1 MPYDFPLTA
10 ATDALLPTTRPTT
23 HDSRPTTFDSRLPT
37 PMTLLSTIQTP
48 ADLKRLPRE
57 QLPQLAQEIRD
68 RLIECV
74 SMTGGHIGASLG
86 VVELSIALLY
96 ELDSPRDK
104 VVWDVGH
111 QAYTWK
117 LLTGRNDPF
126 PTLRQRDGISGFL
139 KRGESEHDHFG
150 AGHAATAMSAALGI
164 ATARDLRGEDHK
176 VVAVVG
182 DGALTCGLSYEGM
195 NNAGH
200 SERDLILIV
209 NDNGMSISPN
219 VGAISKTLGRIVADP
234 RTNRVREMIKGM
246 TFALGGVFG
255 DGVVDFAKNVEESV
269 KNLFSPGMLF
279 EELGF
284 RYFGPI
290 DGHDLPKLCDTLRFV
305 RGMTGPRVIHV
316 MTQKGKGFAFAEDNQ
331 EKWHGLAA
339 YDPVT
344 GEARKQA
351 SGPPTWTQVFGDGL
365 TALAS
370 EYPELVAITAAMPS
384 GTGTNIFQKK
394 HPARFFDVGI
404 AEGHAVTF
412 AGGLATQG
420 IRPVVAI
427 YSTFL
432 QRAYDNVIHDIAVQ
446 HLPVTFCMD
455 RAGLVGEDGQTHM
468 GLYDI
473 AYMLAVPGMTVTAP
487 KDGDELIGLLRTA
500 MAHTRGPFC
509 TRYPRDKAPAE
520 PRPAAEIPAVPYATW
535 ERLRAGTDVAIL
547 AVGTMVQP
555 ARQAAELLAAD
566 GIDCAVVNAR
576 FLKPLD
582 LAMLEL
588 LVQEHRII
596 VTVEEGT
603 IVNGFGAYL
612 AETLQTTHPEV
623 RVVAL
628 GVPDRLIEQAPRVEQ
643 LELFG
648 LTAAGIARRITALQH
663 EESLEAR

>member
-1 MPYDFPLTA
+1 
-10 ATDALLPTTRPTT
+10 
-23 HDSRPTTFDSRLPT
+23 
-37 PMTLLSTIQTP
+37 MTLLSAINSP
-48 ADLKRLPRE
+48 ADLKRLKRE
-57 QLPQLAQEIRD
+57 QLPQLAQEIRE

-74 SMTGGHIGASLG
+74 SLTGGHIGASLG
-86 VVELSIALLY
+86 VVELCVALLY
-96 ELDSPRDK
+96 EFDSPRDK
-104 VVWDVGH
+104 IVWDVGH
-111 QAYTWK
+111 QAYAWK

-139 KRGESEHDHFG
+139 KRSESEHDQFG
-150 AGHAATAMSAALGI
+150 AGHAGTAMSAALGM
-164 ATARDLRGEDHK
+164 ATARDLKSEDHK

-200 SERDLILIV
+200 SERDIILIV

-234 RTNRVREMIKGM
+234 RINRLREKIKGL

-255 DGVVDFAKNVEESV
+255 EGVVDFAKNVEESV

-290 DGHDLPKLCDTLRFV
+290 DGHDLGKLCDTLRFV
-305 RGMTGPRVIHV
+305 RGMKGPRVIHV
-316 MTQKGKGFAFAEDNQ
+316 MTQKGKGFAFAESNQ

-344 GEARKQA
+344 GEARKKA

-370 EYPELVAITAAMPS
+370 EHPEIVAITAAMPS
-384 GTGTNIFQKK
+384 GTGTNVFQKK
-394 HPARFFDVGI
+394 YPERFFDVGI

-446 HLPVTFCMD
+446 HLPVIFCMD

-487 KDGDELIGLLRTA
+487 KDGEELIGLLRTA
-500 MAHTRGPFC
+500 LAHSDGPFC

-520 PRPAAEIPAVPYATW
+520 PRAAGEIRPVPYGTW
-535 ERLRAGTDVAIL
+535 EQLRSGKDVAIL

-555 ARQAAELLAAD
+555 AQGAAELLAAD
-566 GIDCAVVNAR
+566 GIDCAVINCR

-582 LAMLEL
+582 QAMLEAL
-588 LVQEHRII
+588 LQEHRTI

-603 IVNGFGAYL
+603 IVNGFGACL
-612 AETLQTTHPEV
+612 AETLQTTYPEV

-628 GVPDRLIEQAPRVEQ
+628 GVPDRLVEQAPRPEQ